1 MFRPGNLGHL
11 GRLGL
16 VAASRPSLVAQALAI
31 LAKYGGAANLYLPG
45 VGAISGITAGNWLDT
60 AGTTAATV
68 DNPVGLVVS
77 AGNAVGPELI
87 DYSSGV
93 LGSNYVIRGT
103 SVAVGGG
110 FYTVTGNNAI
120 VSAVASSNPLLG
132 ANKTYKVTLSIQSAG
147 PVALHLSE
155 AQNSGVN
162 PSPFLSQSSV
172 GTYDAVITT
181 DFTKDTIT
189 AFCGGTGVST
199 TFKVSVRELPGAHL
213 TQSTAANR
221 PVLRRGLV
229 NQLTQSDF
237 QNGVTD
243 APTRGGLVTASTLA
257 GYGGAIAFGHDGSA
271 TSYGYK
277 LFAATLNAAYTLAFV
292 VKMDDGN
299 APVFGNVNSQDASN
313 TFAVVMYGNAYSPI
327 GAGGYTVTA
336 LADNT
341 YLVTCSAVATAAVAT
356 NFGVVKYPANNNRTF
371 KVTRYGLF
379 TGTVTASQILA
390 AGGIPLTTTAPA
402 SSTNGPFAW
411 QFDGSNDSFTS
422 TLTTGNAG
430 WICADVSLATSA
442 LANQTIFY
450 SGAGTD
456 AEAGIWLTVSGA
468 QARFRIGDGV
478 GRNNLF
484 ATNVPIGPRF
494 VLDAGWGGA
503 VVTCAT
509 NGVESTL
516 TKTINPTS
524 TRTISVGMST
534 IGWPLS
540 GTIGATI
547 IMPTVLPTATER
559 ATLRQF
565 IASLSGVTM

>member
-1 MFRPGNLGHL
+1 MFRPGNIGHL

-16 VAASRPSLVAQALAI
+16 VAASQPSLIAQALAI
-31 LAKYGGAANLYLPG
+31 LAKYGSAANLYFPG
-45 VGAISGITAGNWLDT
+45 VGSINGITAGNWLDT
-60 AGTTAATV
+60 VGGTPATV
-68 DNPVGLVVS
+68 DG
-77 AGNAVGPELI
+77 AVG
-87 DYSSGV
+87 
-93 LGSNYVIRGT
+93 
-103 SVAVGGG
+103 
-110 FYTVTGNNAI
+110 TVVNAQ
-120 VSAVASSNPLLG
+120 G
-132 ANKTYKVTLSIQSAG
+132 
-147 PVALHLSE
+147 
-155 AQNSGVN
+155 GVN
-162 PSPFLSQSSV
+162 
-172 GTYDAVITT
+172 
-181 DFTKDTIT
+181 
-189 AFCGGTGVST
+189 
-199 TFKVSVRELPGAHL
+199 L

-299 APVFGNVNSQDASN
+299 APVFGNVSSPDASN
-313 TFAVVMYGNAYSPI
+313 PFAVVMYGNAYSPI

-341 YLVTCSAVATAAVAT
+341 YLMTCSAVATASVAT

-411 QFDGSNDSFTS
+411 KFDGSNDSFAS
-422 TLTTGNAG
+422 TMTPGNAG
-430 WICADVSLATSA
+430 FFCTSA
-442 LANQTIFY
+442 NVSDSGVLRTLLGAGAGSDASSGVWLSRQVSSNLLMLQVGNGTTRNSIGAPYPVATNAVASAGWDASTMFVGINNTET
-450 SGAGTD
+450 SGAKTVNCTSTNTMNLGVLTGT
-456 AEAGIWLTVSGA
+456 
-468 QARFRIGDGV
+468 
-478 GRNNLF
+478 
-484 ATNVPIGPRF
+484 TNPILGTIS
-494 VLDAGWGGA
+494 GGA
-503 VVTCAT
+503 
-509 NGVESTL
+509 
-516 TKTINPTS
+516 
-524 TRTISVGMST
+524 
-534 IGWPLS
+534 
-540 GTIGATI
+540 I

-565 IASLSGVTM
+565 IASLSGVTI